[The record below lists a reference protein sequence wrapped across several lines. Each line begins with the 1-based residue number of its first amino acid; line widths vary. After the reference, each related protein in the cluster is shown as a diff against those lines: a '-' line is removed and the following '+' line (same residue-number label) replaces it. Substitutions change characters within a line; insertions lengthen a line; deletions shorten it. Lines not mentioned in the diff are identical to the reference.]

1 MYIVFTC
8 MVFLGAMVVQ
18 TSLLRY
24 VSIGGV
30 RPDLVL
36 IIVVYLGLVRGPDA
50 GSLSGFVFGLFED
63 AYSGGLLGANALIKT
78 LLGFACGLL
87 GKRLY
92 TQSLLSH
99 FLCVGVGTV
108 ANVTILSSL
117 HGFAPEWRTVL
128 MYEVLYNLLCCP
140 VIVALYRYGER
151 FLKPKTSA

>member
-8 MVFLGAMVVQ
+8 IVFLGAMVVQ

-24 VSIGGV
+24 VSIDGV

-50 GSLSGFVFGLFED
+50 GSFSGFVFGLFED

-78 LLGFACGLL
+78 VLGFACGLL

-92 TQSLLSH
+92 TQSLLTH
-99 FLCVGVGTV
+99 ILCVGIGTV
-108 ANVTILSSL
+108 ANVTILSSI
-117 HGFAPEWRTVL
+117 HGFAPEWRTTL
-128 MYEVLYNLLCCP
+128 MYEMLYNLLCCP
-140 VIVALYRYGER
+140 AIVAIYRYGER
-151 FLKPKTSA
+151 YLKPKTPS